1 MFLCIGATPAAQRVM
16 VFRNV
21 TSDAVNRAI
30 TTADGIAGKAI
41 NVAKVLKALGAD
53 PVAVGFL
60 GGQRG
65 EDIRQALRERGIE
78 QEFVSVPSPTRQCIT
93 VIDQQAQTQT
103 ELVEESQPVLPEHY
117 EALLEIVRRRMTGS
131 KAAILSGILTPGAP
145 ADFYMKCAECA
156 NASATLA
163 ILDVKGE
170 PLTLA
175 LQARPGLVKPNREEL
190 AASFGGDLENES
202 AVIAAMKNLHERGAQ
217 RVVVTAGKE
226 ATLAF
231 DGRTFWRIV
240 PPSVAAVNPI
250 GSGDA
255 FTAAL
260 ATRLLRGDDL
270 GHACRWGAAAG
281 AANALTLM
289 AGEVERE
296 EVERLAPLV
305 KAETMRA

>member
-1 MFLCIGATPAAQRVM
+1 MM

-21 TSDAVNRAI
+21 TPDAVNRAI
-30 TTADGIAGKAI
+30 TTVDGIAGKAI
-41 NVAKVLKALGAD
+41 NVAKVLKALGGD

-65 EDIRQALRERGIE
+65 EDIRRALRERGIE
-78 QEFVSVPSPTRQCIT
+78 QEFVSVPLPTRQCVT

-103 ELVEESQPVLPEHY
+103 ELVEESQPVSPEHY
-117 EALLEIVRRRMTGS
+117 EALIQTVRRRMPGS
-131 KAAILSGILTPGAP
+131 KAAILSGTLTPGAP
-145 ADFYMKCAECA
+145 ADFYLKCVECA
-156 NASATLA
+156 NANGILA

-190 AASFGGDLENES
+190 AASFGRDLTNES

-217 RVVVTAGKE
+217 RVVVTAGKA

-231 DGRTFWRIV
+231 DGQTFWRTM

-260 ATRLLRGDDL
+260 ATRLLRGADL
-270 GHACRWGAAAG
+270 GEACRWGAAAG

-305 KAETMRA
+305 KVEMIRA